1 MGDERILAV
10 SLILPTAIILGMFS
24 FYPLLSA
31 MWISFTAKHALLPK
45 ANFVWLANYASL
57 LKDSDF
63 WISLRNG
70 LIYAGGT
77 LTLQV
82 TGGTALALM
91 LNQRFR
97 GRFLA
102 RGLLLFPYV
111 IPSIVAVITW
121 GWMFNDIYG
130 IINHLLLKSGIV
142 SKPIIISASKVGAMI
157 AVILVGTWR
166 FFPFVTISV
175 IARLQT
181 IQPELYA
188 AAKVDGASVL
198 QRFRYITLPELRGIL
213 FIVILL
219 RGVWMFNEFD
229 TIYLFTRGGP
239 LGATRNLPLFT
250 YMTAFERY
258 NMGAG
263 CAVAVISF
271 LFLIGAY
278 TVYSRSYRV

>member
-1 MGDERILAV
+1 M
-10 SLILPTAIILGMFS
+10 SLTG
-24 FYPLLSA
+24 
-31 MWISFTAKHALLPK
+31 KHALLPR
-45 ANFVWLANYASL
+45 ANFIGLGNYSSL
-57 LKDSDF
+57 LKDPDF
-63 WISLRNG
+63 WTSLGNG

-82 TGGTALALM
+82 AVGTGLALM
-91 LNQRFR
+91 LNQKFR
-97 GRFLA
+97 LRFLA

-130 IINHLLLKSGIV
+130 IMNHLLLKVGV
-142 SKPIIISASKVGAMI
+142 VNKPIIISTSKVGAMI

-175 IARLQT
+175 LARLQA

-188 AAKVDGASVL
+188 AAKVDGASVF
-198 QRFRYITLPELRGIL
+198 QRFRYVTLPELRGIL

-239 LGATRNLPLFT
+239 LGSTRNLPLLT
-250 YMTAFERY
+250 YFMAFERY

-271 LFLIGAY
+271 FFLIGVYIIYSKFY
-278 TVYSRSYRV
+278 TVR

>member
-1 MGDERILAV
+1 M
-10 SLILPTAIILGMFS
+10 
-24 FYPLLSA
+24 
-31 MWISFTAKHALLPK
+31 
-45 ANFVWLANYASL
+45 
-57 LKDSDF
+57 
-63 WISLRNG
+63 
-70 LIYAGGT
+70 
-77 LTLQV
+77 

>member
-229 TIYLFTRGGP
+229 TIYHSILFISLHGGGP
-239 LGATRNLPLFT
+239 LARRGIFRCLRT
-250 YMTAFERY
+250 
-258 NMGAG
+258 
-263 CAVAVISF
+263 
-271 LFLIGAY
+271 
-278 TVYSRSYRV
+278 